1 MVAQATEIAVE
12 NSPAGTAA
20 RTRRCFVTR
29 RDADR
34 ATLLRFVAGP
44 DGAVVPDVA
53 GTLPGRGLWLSAE
66 RDVVNTASSKN
77 LIARGLR
84 TKAVAAPDLADQVE
98 RLLAR
103 RCLDFLGLA
112 RRSGAAIAG
121 FERVRALLQSGAA
134 AVLVA
139 AADGADDGRRKLI
152 AVARDVPLVTL
163 FTADELAGALGRE
176 RVVYAA
182 LKKSG
187 VADRFV
193 IETARLAGFRRAGGD
208 EHIVNC
214 G

>member
-1 MVAQATEIAVE
+1 M
-12 NSPAGTAA
+12 SA
-20 RTRRCFVTR
+20 R
-29 RDADR
+29 
-34 ATLLRFVAGP
+34 
-44 DGAVVPDVA
+44 
-53 GTLPGRGLWLSAE
+53 

-84 TKAVAAPDLADQVE
+84 TKAVVAPDLADQVE

-112 RRSGAAIAG
+112 RRGGAATAG

-152 AVARDVPLVTL
+152 AVGRDVPLVTL

-182 LKKSG
+182 LKKGG
-187 VADRFV
+187 VAKRFV
-193 IETARLAGFRRAGGD
+193 IETARLAGFRRASGD